1 MQNTTIISPSLLS
14 CDFLNI
20 ADEMKALK
28 QESQLWIHLDIMDG
42 HFVPNLTFGAPVI
55 KNLHQ
60 HTTHPL
66 DVHLMVKNPTDH
78 MEWFKAAHIHNLTFH
93 WEGNIHHDRIINY
106 AKTLYP
112 SVGISINPSTPVAII
127 PDYIFEQVNLVLVMS
142 VNPGFGG
149 QSFIPSAIDK
159 IKQLKNIR
167 DKSKNKFMI
176 QIDGGINDENAKA
189 VLEAGANN
197 LVAGN
202 FIFKDGPQNYSTQIK
217 KLRG

>member
-1 MQNTTIISPSLLS
+1 MHQSTIIAPSLLS

-20 ADEMKALK
+20 ANEMKALQ
-28 QESQLWIHLDIMDG
+28 QEPNLWIHLDIMDG

-60 HTTHPL
+60 FTHHPL
-66 DVHLMVKNPTDH
+66 DVHLMVKNPNDH
-78 MEWFKAAHIHNLTFH
+78 IEWFKSAHIHNLTFH
-93 WEGNIHHDRIINY
+93 WEGNIHHDRIINH
-106 AKTLYP
+106 AKTIYP
-112 SVGISINPSTPVAII
+112 SVGISINPSTPVSVI

-159 IKQLKNIR
+159 IKQLKTIR

-176 QIDGGINDENAKA
+176 QVDGGINDTNAKT
-189 VLEAGANN
+189 VTDSGANN

-202 FIFKDGPQNYSTQIK
+202 FIFKDGPQHYSNQIK

>member
-1 MQNTTIISPSLLS
+1 MQKSVIIAPSLLS

-20 ADEMKALK
+20 AAEMKAL
-28 QESQLWIHLDIMDG
+28 ESESNLWIHLDIMDG

-55 KNLHQ
+55 KNLHKF
-60 HTTHPL
+60 TKHPL

-78 MEWFKAAHIHNLTFH
+78 IEWFKSSHVHNLTFH
-93 WEGNIHHDRIINY
+93 WEGNIHHDRVIHH

-112 SVGISINPSTPVAII
+112 SVGISINPSTPVNVI
-127 PDYIFEQVNLVLVMS
+127 PDYIFEQVDLILVMS

-149 QSFIPSAIDK
+149 QSFIPAAIQK
-159 IKQLKNIR
+159 VSQLHAIR
-167 DKSKNKFMI
+167 EKCNNKFTI
-176 QIDGGINDENAKA
+176 QIDGGINDQNAQTVIA
-189 VLEAGANN
+189 AGANN

-202 FIFKDGPQNYSTQIK
+202 YIFKEGSQNYSTQIK

>member
-1 MQNTTIISPSLLS
+1 
-14 CDFLNI
+14 
-20 ADEMKALK
+20 
-28 QESQLWIHLDIMDG
+28 
-42 HFVPNLTFGAPVI
+42 
-55 KNLHQ
+55 
-60 HTTHPL
+60 
-66 DVHLMVKNPTDH
+66 
-78 MEWFKAAHIHNLTFH
+78 
-93 WEGNIHHDRIINY
+93 
-106 AKTLYP
+106 
-112 SVGISINPSTPVAII
+112 
-127 PDYIFEQVNLVLVMS
+127 MS